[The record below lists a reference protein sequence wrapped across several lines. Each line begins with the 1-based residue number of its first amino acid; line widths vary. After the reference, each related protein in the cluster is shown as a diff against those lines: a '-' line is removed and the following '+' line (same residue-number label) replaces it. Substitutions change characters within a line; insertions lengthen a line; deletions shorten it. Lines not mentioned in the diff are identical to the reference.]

1 MIRNE
6 HEYKEA
12 VTRLVAE
19 QDRIK
24 NYESKLREQGLSN
37 EEMKRVIDPIRSF
50 NEQLSEEIESYDRL
64 KRREIDEIRNL
75 RSLGHLLICLR
86 IARNLSQRELAQRLG
101 VNESQVSRDER
112 NEYHGITLD
121 RAAKVLEALDVDVRI
136 GFEINEPSMAE

>member
-6 HEYKEA
+6 NEYKEA

-24 NYESKLREQGLSN
+24 KYESSLTEQGLSS
-37 EEMKRVIDPIRSF
+37 EEIKRVIDPIRSF
-50 NEQLSEEIESYDRL
+50 NEQLCEEVESYNKL

-86 IARNLSQRELAQRLG
+86 IARHLSQRELADRLG

-112 NEYHGITLD
+112 NEYHGITLE
-121 RAAKVLEALDVDVRI
+121 RAAKVIEVLDTTVRI
-136 GFEINEPSMAE
+136 GFEIKEPVIAE